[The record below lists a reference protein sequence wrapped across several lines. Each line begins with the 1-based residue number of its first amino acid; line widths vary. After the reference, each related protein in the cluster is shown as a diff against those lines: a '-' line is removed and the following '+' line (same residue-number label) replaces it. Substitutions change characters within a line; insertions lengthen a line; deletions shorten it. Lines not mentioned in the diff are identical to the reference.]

1 MINQTNSEQVRID
14 YALKIFKEY
23 PDKVTP
29 EIQSAIL
36 AGKVVLGMTP
46 YEAHLAAGAFAFKVT
61 ADQNHWSVNADP
73 YQVMWKQSTQPDASQ
88 IWMTFK
94 NESQYLN
101 ERKSTFRVFFEH
113 GKAIQIE
120 KLLEE

>member
-1 MINQTNSEQVRID
+1 MSQADTEQARID
-14 YALKIFKEY
+14 YALKVFKEY

-36 AGKVVLGMTP
+36 AGKATLGMTP
-46 YEAHLAAGAFAFKVT
+46 YEAHLAAGAFAFKVI
-61 ADQNHWSVNADP
+61 ADQNHWRVNADP

-94 NESQYLN
+94 NETQYPD
-101 ERKSTFRVFFEH
+101 ESKSTFRVFFEH

-120 KLLEE
+120 KLLEK